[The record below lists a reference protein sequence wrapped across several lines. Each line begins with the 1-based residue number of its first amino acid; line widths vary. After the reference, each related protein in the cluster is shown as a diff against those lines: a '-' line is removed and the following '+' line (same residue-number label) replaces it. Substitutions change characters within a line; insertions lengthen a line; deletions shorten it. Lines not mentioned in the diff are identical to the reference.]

1 MSIFDRTMQTVES
14 SLNYASAKNQAIANN
29 IANVDTPNY
38 RSKDVV
44 FKNVLQQTI
53 KARKTNPAHLPFGSE
68 HHDDYRVVHKQ
79 GTIYN
84 HNGNKVDI
92 DKEMANLAKNQLYYQ
107 SLVDRLNGKFND
119 LQTVIRGGS

>member
-1 MSIFDRTMQTVES
+1 MNIFDRTMQTVES

-68 HHDDYRVVHKQ
+68 HHADYRVVHKQ

-84 HNGNKVDI
+84 HNGNNVDI